1 MKYYT
6 KPKKSVRKPTFI
18 ILLLILLLIFY
29 KLISLFNKNIFPAV
43 IELSK
48 TKVNT
53 EVTEVISE
61 KSIELFSEEFNYDEM
76 IIIDKDKDD
85 NINLIRA
92 NASLL
97 NKLTSELTI
106 RCNDEL
112 KDMGKVGIKV
122 PVSWVTNNETFYNLG
137 PKVTV
142 KIEPVGT
149 IKVFYDSR
157 FESAGINQTRH
168 IIYLNIEATVK
179 IIMPLRSEEIV
190 VNSEIPV
197 SETIIVGK
205 TPNTAIDMN
214 K

>member
-6 KPKKSVRKPTFI
+6 KPKKSTRKPILI
-18 ILLLILLLIFY
+18 IIMLILLIFY
-29 KLISLFNKNIFPAV
+29 KIISLFNKNIFPAV

-48 TKVNT
+48 IRVNT
-53 EVTEVISE
+53 EVSEVISRN
-61 KSIELFSEEFNYDEM
+61 SIELFSEEFNYDEM
-76 IIIDKDKDD
+76 IIIDKDKDN

-106 RCNDEL
+106 KCNDEL

-122 PVSWVTNNETFYNLG
+122 PISWMTSNETFYNLG

-142 KIEPVGT
+142 KIEPVGN
-149 IKVFYDSR
+149 IKATYNSK

-168 IIYLNIEATVK
+168 IIYLNIEAVVK
-179 IIMPLRSEEIV
+179 IVMPLRNEEIV

-205 TPNTAIDMN
+205 TPNTAIDII